1 MREYLSNDDG
11 ILAGWLRVTPLV
23 HDVALIKKEV
33 LPTPARLHHISYW
46 LNDSQDILRAADILK
61 ENGLQF
67 IGPGKHGV
75 SQAIYLYVM
84 DPGSGCR
91 VELFSGGYLIFE
103 PDWEPVEW
111 TMEERALSNTYW
123 GDTVQDKELNNITIE
138 AR

>member
-1 MREYLSNDDG
+1 
-11 ILAGWLRVTPLV
+11 
-23 HDVALIKKEV
+23 
-33 LPTPARLHHISYW
+33 
-46 LNDSQDILRAADILK
+46 
-61 ENGLQF
+61 
-67 IGPGKHGV
+67 
-75 SQAIYLYVM
+75 M